1 VNADGGPARP
11 DRTRP
16 DRARAWLEIMRI
28 SNLPTV
34 VSNAI
39 AGAAVGTVAHV
50 VEDPPGFVAWIGQIV
65 YRFDAAAPSIGL
77 VLALLAAPPLA
88 YLGGMVLNDAFDASV
103 DARER
108 PARPIPSGRIA
119 RAHAFAVGF
128 LLLGAAIAASAA
140 ADVVPFL
147 ATLLLCAAIV
157 VYDRFHTKSVA
168 STLLLA
174 LCRALA
180 SLIPMLGCADGDLM
194 MLARRGALV
203 LPLALAAWTLGLS
216 LVARSEMRFIARRAH
231 ARTAPSPCP
240 KCGQL
245 MHRDA
250 ATCAECGRASEHE
263 WRRESAELRWHG
275 VVGMLAGIP
284 AAGALLVFLSLLHGF
299 TTVMRD
305 GRPATNPIETLP
317 VLGAGLAAVCIVV
330 ATRAHSR
337 MRRDPTRIPS
347 TIGTWIACL
356 ALIDAMAV
364 AIAGSWAIA
373 ACCTVLFALTLRL
386 QRRIAGS

>member
-1 VNADGGPARP
+1 
-11 DRTRP
+11 
-16 DRARAWLEIMRI
+16 MRI

-34 VSNAI
+34 VSNAL
-39 AGAAVGTVAHV
+39 AGAAVGTIAHV
-50 VEDPPGFVAWIGQIV
+50 VEDPRGFGAWIGQIV
-65 YRFDAAAPSIGL
+65 HRTDAAAPSIGL

-88 YLGGMVLNDAFDASV
+88 YLGGMVLNDAFDAAV

-108 PARPIPSGRIA
+108 PARPIPSGRIV
-119 RAHAFAVGF
+119 RTHAFAVGF
-128 LLLGAAIAASAA
+128 ALLGAAIAASAV
-140 ADVVPFL
+140 ADAVPFL

-157 VYDRFHTKSVA
+157 VYDRFHTRSVA

-216 LVARSEMRFIARRAH
+216 LVARSEMRLIARRAH
-231 ARTAPSPCP
+231 ARTAPTPCP
-240 KCGQL
+240 TCGQL

-263 WRRESAELRWHG
+263 WRRESAELRRYG

-284 AAGALLVFLSLLHGF
+284 AAGALLVFLSLLHGL

-305 GRPATNPIETLP
+305 GRPSDSPIDALP
-317 VLGAGLAAVCIVV
+317 LLGAGLAAVCAVV

-337 MRRDPTRIPS
+337 MRRDPTRIPA